1 MHLLFQEYRENPF
14 SHFSHSVEFTL
25 QREQLASPQEAW
37 HVPFDKEEYWSHCKQ
52 VLFWVQRE
60 QRDELQLFLVHFPSL
75 WAYPEA
81 QTWQF
86 VLLLQFKQ
94 LRGQLMTQEKPSEA
108 GTSMFEQLTHR
119 YWFEE
124 STLKAAQFGIEYFKG
139 SHLRVQIFKEKPVEQ
154 ESQFVE
160 PILHV

>member
-1 MHLLFQEYRENPF
+1 
-14 SHFSHSVEFTL
+14 
-25 QREQLASPQEAW
+25 
-37 HVPFDKEEYWSHCKQ
+37 
-52 VLFWVQRE
+52 
-60 QRDELQLFLVHFPSL
+60 
-75 WAYPEA
+75 
-81 QTWQF
+81 
-86 VLLLQFKQ
+86 
-94 LRGQLMTQEKPSEA
+94 MTQEKPSEA
-108 GTSMFEQLTHR
+108 GTSVFEHLTHR